1 MDTPLFLEAYL
12 GLCTAD
18 LESLNQA
25 THKVKRQRE
34 VLGADTTAG
43 VHKEDKVS
51 WLLAAILSR
60 DTIDWYMHH
69 ICRYRVFRKNCFS
82 KNFPNF
88 TIPPFRQHWAA
99 VGCTENILITDQ
111 YVYKCIH
118 LPEVE
123 VVVVVN
129 RLILLRSSINWSIL
143 PKPVPNSHEPCDRQR
158 TDSEIFLIQCQYEL

>member
-18 LESLNQA
+18 QESLNQV

-34 VLGADTTAG
+34 VLGADTTTD
-43 VHKEDKVS
+43 VQKEDKIS
-51 WLLAAILSR
+51 WLLAAILRR

-99 VGCTENILITDQ
+99 VGCTENILINDQ

-118 LPEVE
+118 LPVE
-123 VVVVVN
+123 VVVVVVAGGWQVSGVPT
-129 RLILLRSSINWSIL
+129 LVIWPI
-143 PKPVPNSHEPCDRQR
+143 PVPNSHEPCDRQR
-158 TDSEIFLIQCQYEL
+158 TDSEIFLIQC